1 ASFTVLPALVLLFIR
16 LEGSFHDKYAQ
27 FFAALRKGADLQTI
41 RRSRGEIVDSFS
53 TTLVRLAVI
62 QGMVTLA
69 AVIYAPFLV
78 ELFGLDWISF
88 YVFRAA
94 CLGAYLQM
102 LALAVLL
109 SSGHLALYRIALVV
123 ALADVALGVLG
134 AWATCQAGPELLGF
148 GSAVAGAV
156 ALLI

>member
-1 ASFTVLPALVLLFIR
+1 
-16 LEGSFHDKYAQ
+16 
-27 FFAALRKGADLQTI
+27 
-41 RRSRGEIVDSFS
+41 
-53 TTLVRLAVI
+53 
-62 QGMVTLA
+62 
-69 AVIYAPFLV
+69 VIYAPFLM

-109 SSGHLALYRIALVV
+109 SAVHLALYRIALAV
-123 ALADVALGVLG
+123 ALADLAAGALG
-134 AWATCQAGPELLGF
+134 AWVTCQAGPELLGF

-156 ALLI
+156 TLLIGYPWIRSVLSALERHTFMNQVGT